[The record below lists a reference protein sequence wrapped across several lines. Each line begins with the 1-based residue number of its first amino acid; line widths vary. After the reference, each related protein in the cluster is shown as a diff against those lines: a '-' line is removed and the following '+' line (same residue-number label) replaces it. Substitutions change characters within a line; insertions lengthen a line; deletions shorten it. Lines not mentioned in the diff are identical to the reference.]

1 MSQLLR
7 QCLNNSTRYFD
18 FVFITKCISFFSKEG
33 ICFFALSIFIIKI
46 NFIFWEKDD
55 FSHGIYWFD
64 DSSLDNEENS
74 RNSNTLPDSFLL
86 NYSSNVVYPN
96 IVDNTEGISGFADL
110 IIPSNAKLLLD
121 IGGGKYNVSKYW
133 MEKKYPGLTF
143 LVVDPYNRSRE
154 HNMNVQKTIE
164 NAGGADVVT
173 SLSVLNVIRNKKI
186 RKSHIRLVY
195 YTLKV
200 GGIAFFKVWA
210 GRFPERGTGKEIYD
224 PEKEIYQ
231 ANVWADYFRKEVT
244 SIFGEENV
252 IIDNNKNLIICIK
265 KDSE

>member
-1 MSQLLR
+1 MS
-7 QCLNNSTRYFD
+7 
-18 FVFITKCISFFSKEG
+18 ISLFSKEG
-33 ICFFALSIFIIKI
+33 FYFFVFSIFCIKM
-46 NFIFWEKDD
+46 NFIYWKEFT
-55 FSHGIYWFD
+55 FSKGKYWFD
-64 DSSLDNEENS
+64 DSLLDNEENS
-74 RNSNTLPDSFLL
+74 RNSNAIPSSFLYE
-86 NYSSNVVYPN
+86 NTSNFVYPT
-96 IVDNTEGISGFADL
+96 ILDNTEGISGFEDL
-110 IIPSNAKLLLD
+110 IIPSDAKLLLD
-121 IGGGKYNVSKYW
+121 IGGGKYDISKYW
-133 MEKKYPGLTF
+133 MEKKYPCLTF

-164 NAGGADVVT
+164 NSGGADVVT

-186 RKSHIRLVY
+186 RKGHICLVY

-231 ANVWADYFRKEVT
+231 ANVWADYFREEVV
-244 SIFGEENV
+244 SVFGEENV